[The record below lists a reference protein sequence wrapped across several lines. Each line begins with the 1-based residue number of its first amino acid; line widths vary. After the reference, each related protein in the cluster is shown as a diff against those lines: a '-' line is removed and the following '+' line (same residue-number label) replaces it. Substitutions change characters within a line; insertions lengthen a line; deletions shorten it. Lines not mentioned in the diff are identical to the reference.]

1 MRTRKVSIEVLK
13 EPAKPETPS
22 PGVLRRMALESKLE
36 EAISLAKSDSASAVR
51 LILDDGE
58 KLVTVRFAFNRVK
71 GRLHTAEVN
80 LHRRGDDLYVA
91 ALPNTR
97 GRRRKASWMNL
108 A

>member
-13 EPAKPETPS
+13 EPAKPKTPS

-36 EAISLAKSDSASAVR
+36 EAISVARSDSASAVK
-51 LILDDGE
+51 LILDQGE
-58 KLVTVRFAFNRVK
+58 KLPSIRIAFNRVK

-91 ALPNTR
+91 ALPNPR
-97 GRRRKASWMNL
+97 GRRRKAS
-108 A
+108 